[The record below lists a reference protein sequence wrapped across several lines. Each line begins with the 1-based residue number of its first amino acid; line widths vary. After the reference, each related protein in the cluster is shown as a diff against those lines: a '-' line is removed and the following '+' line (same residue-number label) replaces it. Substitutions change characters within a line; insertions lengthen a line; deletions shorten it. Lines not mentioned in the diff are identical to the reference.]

1 MANVQI
7 PNLPVALALSGDES
21 LEIVQ
26 AGVSVRATTSQMG
39 QLAPAGPQG
48 PKGDTGN
55 TGPQGAAS
63 TVPGPQGPKGDKGDT
78 GNTGPQGPQ
87 GIQGTPGAA
96 GNAGGLDGQIQYNNG
111 GTFNGFVTSG
121 DGTLVR
127 ASLGAFTL
135 TVTKTGGVNFGPYAT
150 ATSLPQFTSV
160 ASGVVPASGGGAVN
174 FMRADGVWAAPGG
187 GGASVTISDTAPVA
201 PNAGALWWES
211 DTGQSYIYYNDGNT
225 SQWVSLIATP
235 SVSAQNGTGL
245 ILGTTGAA
253 GVSFASALAVNGAAA
268 TDATLTLNKPA
279 SGYQNL
285 IYGKTAG
292 ANRWAVSLGNSV
304 VESSGSGSD
313 FYINRY
319 NDAGTYLDSPLWISR
334 QTGQATFTQ
343 PINAPGLSLRNR
355 LQNGAFSVDQ
365 YRTYAGFGVVD
376 TTMMCDRWKF
386 SSVPSTSKFNA
397 QVNISANSLS
407 ATGSPTYLNIVG
419 VNAYAVGAG
428 DYFMISQG
436 IEGFNFA
443 DFGFGTASAKSV
455 VVSFWC
461 STNVTGLHS
470 GALRNAGATRSYPFT
485 FTVPTANVWARY
497 TVTIPGDTAG
507 TWVGFSNA
515 SAATLDFSLGVGTTY
530 SGPAGAWA
538 GVNYVAATGA
548 VSVVQSGVSSFSI
561 TCVQLEAGPV
571 ATPFEIRDF
580 DTELRKCMRYY
591 QTGSGVCSQY
601 SQASGSALYNPL
613 NFLAPM
619 RAAPTSIVLNP
630 SGGGGWASVV
640 SVGAVAG
647 GFSLQSNSN
656 VIGAVAFNYTY
667 TASAE
672 F

>member
-1 MANVQI
+1 MSKAAGSNANI
-7 PNLPVALALSGDES
+7 
-21 LEIVQ
+21 
-26 AGVSVRATTSQMG
+26 
-39 QLAPAGPQG
+39 
-48 PKGDTGN
+48 
-55 TGPQGAAS
+55 
-63 TVPGPQGPKGDKGDT
+63 
-78 GNTGPQGPQ
+78 
-87 GIQGTPGAA
+87 IQGKVSATVRWAMMLGDNSTES
-96 GNAGGLDGQIQYNNG
+96 GSNAGTD
-111 GTFNGFVTSG
+111 F
-121 DGTLVR
+121 
-127 ASLGAFTL
+127 SLSR
-135 TVTKTGGVNFGPYAT
+135 Y
-150 ATSLPQFTSV
+150 
-160 ASGVVPASGGGAVN
+160 
-174 FMRADGVWAAPGG
+174 ADG
-187 GGASVTISDTAPVA
+187 
-201 PNAGALWWES
+201 AGALL
-211 DTGQSYIYYNDGNT
+211 DY
-225 SQWVSLIATP
+225 P
-235 SVSAQNGTGL
+235 
-245 ILGTTGAA
+245 
-253 GVSFASALAVNGAAA
+253 LA
-268 TDATLTLNKPA
+268 
-279 SGYQNL
+279 
-285 IYGKTAG
+285 
-292 ANRWAVSLGNSV
+292 
-304 VESSGSGSD
+304 
-313 FYINRY
+313 
-319 NDAGTYLDSPLWISR
+319 ISR
-334 QTGQATFTQ
+334 KTGQATFTQ

-515 SAATLDFSLGVGTTY
+515 SAATLDFSLGTGTTY

-571 ATPFEIRDF
+571 ATPFEIRDY